1 MRSLAE
7 LQSAF
12 ERAFAG
18 GDAPLS
24 DLKASAGMPASQRFD
39 VYRNNVVSA
48 QIRSLEGLYP
58 ALKAL
63 TGDDFFKQAARDYI
77 RQTPCENANLLTYG
91 LDMGIFLKTYP
102 PLHGYDYL
110 ADVAV
115 LEAAV
120 HLSYVS
126 AEADPLDPK
135 ALVGVDAENLRLNL
149 HPSFQLLE
157 VKTPASRIWE
167 AALNPDA
174 VEGPIDPMA
183 GGEWLLI
190 IRPQAHVEVRRLD
203 EAGYVFISA
212 LAQGE
217 ALSAAYTAAIAVT
230 PEFDLTQALEAHLSG
245 GTFAAFV

>member
-1 MRSLAE
+1 MRSLVE

-18 GDAPLS
+18 GDAPLN
-24 DLKASAGMPASQRFD
+24 DLKASNGMPAHLRFD

-58 ALKAL
+58 TLKAL

-77 RQTPCENANLLTYG
+77 RQTPCESANLLTYG
-91 LDMGIFLKTYP
+91 LDLGVFLKTYP
-102 PLHGYDYL
+102 PLQGHEYL

-120 HLSYVS
+120 HLSYIS
-126 AEADPLDPK
+126 ADADPLDPS
-135 ALVGVDAENLRLNL
+135 ALVGVDAENLCLNL
-149 HPSFQLLE
+149 HPSYRLLE
-157 VKTPASRIWE
+157 VTTPASRIWE

-174 VEGPIDPMA
+174 VEGPIDPMG

-190 IRPQAHVEVRRLD
+190 IRPQANVEVRRLD
-203 EAGYVFISA
+203 EAGFAFIRT
-212 LAQGE
+212 LAQAE
-217 ALSAAYTAAIAVT
+217 PLSAAYGAAMAVT
-230 PEFDLTQALEAHLSG
+230 PEFDLTQALKAHLSG
-245 GTFAAFV
+245 GTFVAFV